1 MFTLWH
7 VVSTIVAAL
16 AVIAVLDRL
25 RKGKMRERHTL
36 WWLLAGIVGLVITIF
51 PVTLDATARFL
62 GVGDPV
68 NLAFFGAIIVLFLV
82 SMQQSTE
89 LTRAEE
95 RIRVLAE
102 RVALLDKRLRKQ
114 EDKSED

>member
-1 MFTLWH
+1 M
-7 VVSTIVAAL
+7 AAL
-16 AVIAVLDRL
+16 AVIAVIDRL

-51 PVTLDATARFL
+51 PAALDTTARFL
-62 GVGDPV
+62 GVADPV

-89 LTRAEE
+89 LTRSEE
-95 RIRVLAE
+95 RIRTLSE
-102 RVALLDKRLRKQ
+102 RVALLDARLRKQ
-114 EDKSED
+114 EAESTDE